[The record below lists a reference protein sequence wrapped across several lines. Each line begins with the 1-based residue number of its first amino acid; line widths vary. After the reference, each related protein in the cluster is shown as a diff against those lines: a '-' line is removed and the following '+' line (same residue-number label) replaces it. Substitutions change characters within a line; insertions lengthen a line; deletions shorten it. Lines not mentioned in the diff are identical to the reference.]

1 MIDVS
6 INIVVAPLFAIE
18 IRDKLLKGAGNRL
31 QPVGWGLRHPL
42 GLLRGLSMGTVGFC
56 L

>member
-6 INIVVAPLFAIE
+6 INIEVAPLFVIE
-18 IRDKLLKGAGNRL
+18 IRDKLLKGAVNRF
-31 QPVGWGLRHPL
+31 QPVGWELRHPPS
-42 GLLRGLSMGTVGFC
+42 LLRGLSMGTVEFC